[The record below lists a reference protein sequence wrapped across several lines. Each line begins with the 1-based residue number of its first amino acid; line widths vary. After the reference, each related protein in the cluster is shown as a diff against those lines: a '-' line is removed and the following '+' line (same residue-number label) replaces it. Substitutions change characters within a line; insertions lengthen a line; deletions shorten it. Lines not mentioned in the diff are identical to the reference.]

1 VKVQGAIP
9 TPDEL
14 VLARSPRRSSGKHFA
29 ACLKTL
35 AAAIKARWV
44 CEQAHQQMKEALGL
58 DHLEGRSWQ
67 GAAPTRALDHDR
79 LCIPATSASQAGEA
93 EKRIHSGLPQPTLPA
108 VRRAVIKALS
118 RKQICERSQPPNGHQ
133 NKVVLSSRFLSRRVR
148 GRKTG
153 SDFGSLRSNS
163 PY

>member
-1 VKVQGAIP
+1 LKAAASRVKVQGAIP

-35 AAAIKARWV
+35 AAAIKGRWV

-67 GAAPTRALDHDR
+67 GLHRH
-79 LCIPATSASQAGEA
+79 
-93 EKRIHSGLPQPTLPA
+93 
-108 VRRAVIKALS
+108 
-118 RKQICERSQPPNGHQ
+118 
-133 NKVVLSSRFLSRRVR
+133 VLSTMIAYAFLQHQRLKQARRKKESIPGYRNQLCRPSDAPSSRRYRENKSANDVPTAEWASEPAP
-148 GRKTG
+148 GEG
-153 SDFGSLRSNS
+153 QDALA
-163 PY
+163 